1 MTTIKTLTNRAG
13 ILCYKP
19 VEKQVDRHEKYEQQ
33 DLNSHCEKL
42 WPVEYESMWHTI
54 NESGGKSSKQYGA
67 MLNKQGRKKGVADWC
82 VMIPVGNYHGMYL
95 ELKRCH
101 SGSISKEQK
110 AFIKRQSELGYFCC
124 VAYGFRAALKAI
136 DDYLTGKCQ
145 LSIIC
150 GVSLI
155 NWDLL

>member
-1 MTTIKTLTNRAG
+1 MKTKTLTNRAG

-19 VEKQVDRHEKYEQQ
+19 VENQVNRYECYEQI
-33 DLNSHCEKL
+33 DLNTHCAKT
-42 WPVEYESMWHTI
+42 WPIEYEFMWHTI
-54 NESGGKSSKQYGA
+54 NESGGQSSKQYGEQ
-67 MLNKQGRKKGVADWC
+67 LNRQGRKKGVADWC
-82 VMIPVGNYHGMYL
+82 VMIPIGKYHGMYL

-101 SGSISKEQK
+101 SGSITKEQK

-136 DDYLTGKCQ
+136 DDYLTGKVQ

-150 GVSLI
+150 GLRS
-155 NWDLL
+155 